1 MKAKV
6 IRDISPV
13 LKVGDI
19 LTLRDITVMPC
30 QTPLHVYTIKEG
42 SVTANKLQFYVKEG
56 EDFRKR
62 TGNTPPNGY
71 PKQQVE
77 AMTGWFEILK

>member
-19 LTLRDITVMPC
+19 LVSKRVNIL
-30 QTPLHVYTIKEG
+30 G
-42 SVTANKLQFYVKEG
+42 SMQDFYVKEG
-56 EDFRKR
+56 EEFRKR

>member
-19 LTLRDITVMPC
+19 LVPKRVNRL
-30 QTPLHVYTIKEG
+30 G
-42 SVTANKLQFYVKEG
+42 SMEDFYVKEG
-56 EDFRKR
+56 EEFRKR
-62 TGNTPPNGY
+62 TASTPPNGY
-71 PKQQVE
+71 PKSAVE
-77 AMTGWFEILK
+77 SMDGWFEILK

>member
-13 LKVGDI
+13 LKIGDI
-19 LTLRDITVMPC
+19 LVPKRVNIFDNHM
-30 QTPLHVYTIKEG
+30 ED
-42 SVTANKLQFYVKEG
+42 FYVKEG
-56 EDFRKR
+56 EEFRRR

-77 AMTGWFEILK
+77 SMAGWFEISE